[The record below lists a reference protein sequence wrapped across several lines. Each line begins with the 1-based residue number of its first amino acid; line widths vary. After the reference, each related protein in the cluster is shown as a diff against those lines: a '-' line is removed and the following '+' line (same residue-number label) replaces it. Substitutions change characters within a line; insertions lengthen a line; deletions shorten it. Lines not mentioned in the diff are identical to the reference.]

1 MQRMLYV
8 LGLAAIV
15 AGAAIAANGSGFV
28 GDSSLRAA
36 PGWWMYGG
44 LLISLAG
51 AATIFA
57 ARGPK

>member
-28 GDSSLRAA
+28 GDLSLRAA

>member
-15 AGAAIAANGSGFV
+15 AGAAIAANGCGFV